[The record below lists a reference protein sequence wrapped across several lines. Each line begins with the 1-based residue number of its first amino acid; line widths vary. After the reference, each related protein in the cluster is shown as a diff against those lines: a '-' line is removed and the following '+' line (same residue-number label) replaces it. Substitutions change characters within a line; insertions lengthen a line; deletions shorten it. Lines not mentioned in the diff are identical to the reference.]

1 MPYSHTTVTPQ
12 QVHILFWRLSETI
25 DELIEL
31 WGKEK
36 YPQRYDSTMT
46 EKRRCEI
53 MATALLLRQH
63 FGKDITINYTTNG
76 APIIDNGYISISHTA
91 TYVVIAIHPLRPVGV
106 DIETIGKKA
115 VRVMERFLS
124 PKEIAILPTEENLL
138 TCETSYRTEAIHL
151 AWSVKECIYKIHP
164 SAIEFRK
171 DIILSSFNTLP
182 EGEVTA
188 WLSNS
193 NTTIQAFYTIHDGCS
208 LAWALL

>member
-12 QVHILFWRLSETI
+12 QVHILFWHLSETI

-31 WGKEK
+31 WGNEK

-46 EKRRCEI
+46 EKRRREI

-63 FGKDITINYTTNG
+63 FGKDITLNYTSNG
-76 APIIDNGYISISHTA
+76 APIIDNGYISISHTES
-91 TYVVIAIHPLRPVGV
+91 YVVIATHPLRPVGV
-106 DIETIGKKA
+106 DIETIGNKA

-124 PKEIAILPTEENLL
+124 PNEIALLPTEEKLL
-138 TCETSYRTEAIHL
+138 SCGTSHRTAAIHL
-151 AWSVKECIYKIHP
+151 AWSVKECIYKIYP

-171 DIILSSFNTLP
+171 DIILSSFDTLP
-182 EGEVTA
+182 EGVVTA
-188 WLSNS
+188 RLSDS
-193 NTTIQAFYTIHDGCS
+193 DRTIQAHYTLHDGCS

>member
-36 YPQRYDSTMT
+36 YPQRYDSAMT

-91 TYVVIAIHPLRPVGV
+91 AYVVIAIHPLRPVGV
-106 DIETIGKKA
+106 L
-115 VRVMERFLS
+115 RFN
-124 PKEIAILPTEENLL
+124 P
-138 TCETSYRTEAIHL
+138 
-151 AWSVKECIYKIHP
+151 WV
-164 SAIEFRK
+164 
-171 DIILSSFNTLP
+171 
-182 EGEVTA
+182 G
-188 WLSNS
+188 
-193 NTTIQAFYTIHDGCS
+193 
-208 LAWALL
+208 